1 MESLYRAFL
10 RRIMYCEDILHY
22 IMAEAYIIYTCY
34 VWLVPCPDWIQNYKD
49 KVIRFVEDAITNNA
63 YEEI

>member
-1 MESLYRAFL
+1 MLTVQIRLLF
-10 RRIMYCEDILHY
+10 
-22 IMAEAYIIYTCY
+22 
-34 VWLVPCPDWIQNYKD
+34 PDWIQNYKD